1 MKKYKVGLVGV
12 GGITFRHIPAWLKHE
27 DAELF
32 AICDIRPKQ
41 MEQYPEIRHYTDF
54 HEMLDNE
61 ELDILDI
68 ALPTYLHADH
78 AAEALERGLHVFC
91 EKPISLK
98 VEDVQRLYSLA
109 EKNNRCFM
117 VGQSVRFGT
126 YAGIL
131 RDIVKSGKYGKLLA
145 AHMSRLGIRPTWSW
159 DNWMMDEKRS
169 GLVPFDL
176 HVHDVDFM
184 LYAFGLPKSHSVNR
198 TKMPDQD
205 YIQSIFYYDDF
216 FITIEAAWFNSKFP
230 FCGGY
235 RFQFEKA
242 IIEKNA
248 NGVKLY
254 TMDEVIELEKA
265 GVQDEEINLVITKD
279 DPYANEIRY
288 FADCVKAGV
297 EPDKVKEVEM
307 QKLLEVLTSL

>member
-1 MKKYKVGLVGV
+1 MLRVALVGV
-12 GGITFRHIPAWLKHE
+12 GGISPTHIGPWMAME
-27 DAELF
+27 DVELV
-32 AICDIRPKQ
+32 AMCDIRPER
-41 MEQYPEIRHYTDF
+41 MEKYPDVHHYTDYK
-54 HEMLDNE
+54 EMLE
-61 ELDILDI
+61 VEKPDILDI
-68 ALPTYLHADH
+68 CLPTYLHVEVSIYAM
-78 AAEALERGLHVFC
+78 ERGIHVLC
-91 EKPISLK
+91 EKPIALK
-98 VEDVQRLYSLA
+98 VEDVARVYEA
-109 EKNNRCFM
+109 ARRNDVRFM
-117 VGQSVRFGT
+117 VAQVLRFQSNYQV
-126 YAGIL
+126 
-131 RDIVKSGKYGKLLA
+131 VKDAFESGKYGKLLA

-198 TKMPDQD
+198 TKLPDQD
-205 YIQSIFYYDDF
+205 YIQSIFYYNDF
-216 FITIEAAWFNSKFP
+216 FITVEAAWFNSKFP

-235 RFQFEKA
+235 RFQFENA

-265 GVQDEEINLVITKD
+265 GVQNEEINLVITKE

-288 FADCVKAGV
+288 FTDCVKAGV
-297 EPDKVKEVEM
+297 ECDKVKEIEM
-307 QKLLEVLTSL
+307 QTLLEVLTSL